1 MSPTPAVP
9 SLGPRSDAPADARS
23 DAPVD
28 ARRDAPVSSCAV
40 AVDVA
45 AMAIADGRL
54 MLLLTEPDDTAQA
67 GRWSLPGRRVRDDES
82 LDATA
87 LRALAELVG
96 ADEPTVLLE
105 QLRTYGE
112 PARDPHARVVSVA
125 YLALSAR
132 PLAPSAARRT
142 TVVPA
147 GEAAAWPSERFAYD
161 HAAMVVDGLE
171 RLRAKLEYTSLATAL
186 LEEPFT
192 LGELRRVY
200 EAVWDVELDPANFR
214 RKVVSTPGFVEPS
227 DGTARP
233 GPSGGRPARRYRSG
247 GATRLH
253 PAMLRDR

>member
-1 MSPTPAVP
+1 MSG
-9 SLGPRSDAPADARS
+9 S
-23 DAPVD
+23 
-28 ARRDAPVSSCAV
+28 APVSSCAV

-45 AMAIADGRL
+45 AMAIEDGRL
-54 MLLLTEPDDTAQA
+54 TLLLVEPDDVLHS

-87 LRALAELVG
+87 HRALSELSG
-96 ADEPTVLLE
+96 SDGPPVLLE

-112 PARDPHARVVSVA
+112 PARDPRARVVSVA

-132 PLAPSAARRT
+132 PHIPSAGRRT
-142 TVVPA
+142 AVVPA
-147 GEAAAWPSERFAYD
+147 AEAAAWPVERFAYD
-161 HAAMVVDGLE
+161 HAAIVVDALE

-192 LGELRRVY
+192 LGELRTVY
-200 EAVWDVELDPANFR
+200 EAVWDVSLDPANFR
-214 RKVVSTPGFVEPS
+214 RKVASTEDFVREVEGIAP
-227 DGTARP
+227 P

-247 GATRLH
+247 GATGLH

>member
-1 MSPTPAVP
+1 MPVTPDV
-9 SLGPRSDAPADARS
+9 API
-23 DAPVD
+23 
-28 ARRDAPVSSCAV
+28 SSCAV

-45 AMAIADGRL
+45 ALAIEDGRL
-54 MLLLTEPDDTAQA
+54 TLLLVEPDHREDA

-87 LRALAELVG
+87 IRALSELVG
-96 ADEPTVLLE
+96 SEEPAVLLE

-112 PARDPHARVVSVA
+112 PTRDPRARVVSVA
-125 YLALSAR
+125 YLALAAR
-132 PLAPSAARRT
+132 PLAPSASRRT

-147 GEAAAWPSERFAYD
+147 AEVAAWPADRFAYD
-161 HAAMVVDGLE
+161 HAAIVADALE

-192 LGELRRVY
+192 LAELRAVY
-200 EAVWDVELDPANFR
+200 ESVWDVALDAANFR
-214 RKVVSTPGFVEPS
+214 RKVVSTPGFVREAA
-227 DGTARP
+227 GTAPP
-233 GPSGGRPARRYRSG
+233 GPNGGRPARRYSAG

>member
-1 MSPTPAVP
+1 MSD
-9 SLGPRSDAPADARS
+9 R
-23 DAPVD
+23 
-28 ARRDAPVSSCAV
+28 APVSTCAV

-45 AMAIADGRL
+45 AMAIEDGRL
-54 MLLLTEPDDTAQA
+54 TILLVEPDDALQS

-87 LRALAELVG
+87 RRALAELSDSDG
-96 ADEPTVLLE
+96 PTLLLE

-112 PARDPHARVVSVA
+112 PTRDLRARVVSVA

-132 PLAPSAARRT
+132 PHVPTAGRRVA
-142 TVVPA
+142 VVPA
-147 GEAAAWPSERFAYD
+147 AEAAAWPAERFAYD
-161 HAAMVVDGLE
+161 HAAIVADALE

-192 LGELRRVY
+192 LAELRAVY
-200 EAVWDVELDPANFR
+200 EAVWDMPLDPANFR
-214 RKVVSTPGFVEPS
+214 RKVVSTAGLVRPA
-227 DGTARP
+227 DGVAPP
-233 GPSGGRPARRYRSG
+233 GPSGGRPARRYHAG

>member
-1 MSPTPAVP
+1 MSGQPD
-9 SLGPRSDAPADARS
+9 L
-23 DAPVD
+23 
-28 ARRDAPVSSCAV
+28 APVSNCAV

-45 AMAIADGRL
+45 AMAIDDGRL
-54 MLLLTEPDDTAQA
+54 TLLLVEPDDARQA

-87 LRALAELVG
+87 LRALSELIG
-96 ADEPTVLLE
+96 TEEPAVLLE
-105 QLRTYGE
+105 QLRTYGA

-125 YLALSAR
+125 YLALAAR
-132 PLAPSAARRT
+132 PLVPSAARRT

-147 GEAAAWPSERFAYD
+147 AEAAAWSSDRYAYD
-161 HAAMVVDGLE
+161 HASIVSDALE
-171 RLRAKLEYTSLATAL
+171 RLRAKLEYTALATAL
-186 LEEPFT
+186 LEQPFT
-192 LGELRRVY
+192 LGDLRAVY

-214 RKVVSTPGFVEPS
+214 RKVVSTPGFVRQAE
-227 DGTARP
+227 GTAPP

>member
-1 MSPTPAVP
+1 MSG
-9 SLGPRSDAPADARS
+9 S
-23 DAPVD
+23 
-28 ARRDAPVSSCAV
+28 APVSSCAV

-45 AMAIADGRL
+45 AMAIEDGRL
-54 MLLLTEPDDTAQA
+54 TLLLVEPDDALQS

-87 LRALAELVG
+87 HRALAELSG
-96 ADEPTVLLE
+96 SDGPTVLLE

-112 PARDPHARVVSVA
+112 PARDPRARVVSVA

-132 PLAPSAARRT
+132 PHIPSAGRRT
-142 TVVPA
+142 AVVPA
-147 GEAAAWPSERFAYD
+147 AEAAAWPVKRFAYD
-161 HAAMVVDGLE
+161 HAAIVVDALE

-192 LGELRRVY
+192 LGELRTVY
-200 EAVWDVELDPANFR
+200 EAVWDMSLDPANFR
-214 RKVVSTPGFVEPS
+214 RKVASTEDFVREVEGIAP
-227 DGTARP
+227 P

-247 GATRLH
+247 GATGLH